1 MEELS
6 PIFAAVVAPG
16 RPTDGPPENL
26 DQDILCLI
34 EAGMV
39 SDQKW
44 GKNPNLAL
52 HGDGSGG
59 KQFLEVPGRCQ
70 CVYWKIS
77 HVNIQLHPLSPDSCL
92 LVRPSLPSLIP
103 PPKLQDEVKKVA
115 VLHKQNQELEAER
128 TKLKLENEG
137 VQGELKEALG
147 RATKLT
153 MELEVRR
160 GPVATVDFCVALRC
174 VALHST
180 FTLTPLLPPRSYT
193 PRTPL

>member
-1 MEELS
+1 MSTGRYPTSISNCILFH
-6 PIFAAVVAPG
+6 PI
-16 RPTDGPPENL
+16 L
-26 DQDILCLI
+26 
-34 EAGMV
+34 V
-39 SDQKW
+39 SSC
-44 GKNPNLAL
+44 A
-52 HGDGSGG
+52 
-59 KQFLEVPGRCQ
+59 
-70 CVYWKIS
+70 
-77 HVNIQLHPLSPDSCL
+77 PLSL
-92 LVRPSLPSLIP
+92 LSSP

-174 VALHST
+174 VALRCVALHST